1 MAFHAIEAL
10 EGVGNPIGPAAVRFL
25 AETLWGHCRFVG
37 QYLHDHPESSVEAEH
52 AARCAVEFGEPSDLW
67 LVNQARNL
75 AVGPRILWALIDQR
89 ALKNSREG
97 ESELYRDE
105 LIATELASITSERFG
120 DGRRFGL
127 ETLRYCGYL
136 WLSLG
141 AIDEAERT
149 AIAMLESPRRLLD
162 RSDKILALKLLALVA
177 AKRTLARGIQD
188 RFRSLYGEIWSVY
201 TPGHERVDRQQ
212 IDELLQGSV
221 PTGQR
226 ALTS

>member
-1 MAFHAIEAL
+1 MA
-10 EGVGNPIGPAAVRFL
+10 
-25 AETLWGHCRFVG
+25 
-37 QYLHDHPESSVEAEH
+37 S
-52 AARCAVEFGEPSDLW
+52 
-67 LVNQARNL
+67 
-75 AVGPRILWALIDQR
+75 
-89 ALKNSREG
+89 K
-97 ESELYRDE
+97 
-105 LIATELASITSERFG
+105 
-120 DGRRFGL
+120 
-127 ETLRYCGYL
+127 TLRYCGYL

-149 AIAMLESPRRLLD
+149 AVAMLESPRRLLD

-188 RFRSLYGEIWSVY
+188 RFRSLYGELWSVY
-201 TPGHERVDRQQ
+201 TPGHERGDRQQ